1 MSILLYEKKDNIAY
15 ITLNRPPLNT
25 MSRKLAHELI
35 KALHDYD
42 SDNNLYVAIVTGSGE
57 RSFCAGADLTD
68 PEHLGASL
76 SSEDW
81 EADYDWQL
89 ANVKKPLIAAVNG
102 YCLGAGFTLA
112 LCCDIRIAAETASLG
127 TPDQKLN
134 GVDAY
139 ASIMLSKMIPASIA
153 MEVLMTGDRLSAQ
166 EAYRIGLVSHI
177 VPQTELILAAEAIA
191 KKICNNGPAALWAC
205 KELNKRTRYMS
216 LDDSLCLFKA
226 ISGPILK
233 MNDTREGMMAFF
245 EKRPP
250 KWTLK

>member
-1 MSILLYEKKDNIAY
+1 MTILLYEKKDHVAY
-15 ITLNRPPLNT
+15 ITLNRPEKLNT
-25 MSRKLAHELI
+25 MSVELSRQLI

-42 SDNNLYVAIVTGSGE
+42 SDNNLYVCIVTGTGE

-68 PEHLGASL
+68 PEHIEGGV
-76 SSEDW
+76 EW

-89 ANVKKPLIAAVNG
+89 ANVKKPLIGAING
-102 YCLGAGFTLA
+102 YSLGAGFTLA
-112 LCCDIRIAAETASLG
+112 LCCDIRIASEKASMG

-134 GVDAY
+134 TVDAY
-139 ASIMLSKMIPASIA
+139 ASIMLSRMIPASSA

-177 VPQTELILAAEAIA
+177 VPPTELIPAAEAIA
-191 KKICNNGPAALWAC
+191 KKICNNGPIALWAC

-216 LDDSLCLFKA
+216 LDDSLCLFKTITRPVLA
-226 ISGPILK
+226 MG
-233 MNDTREGMMAFF
+233 DTREGITAFF

-250 KWTLK
+250 VWKLK

>member
-1 MSILLYEKKDNIAY
+1 MSILTYDKKDHIAY

-25 MSRKLAHELI
+25 MSVELSRQLI
-35 KALHDYD
+35 RALHDFD
-42 SDNNLYVAIVTGSGE
+42 DDKDLYAGIVTGAGE

-68 PEHLGASL
+68 TEHIELGVN
-76 SSEDW
+76 W

-112 LCCDIRIAAETASLG
+112 LCCDIRIASEKASLG

-134 GVDAY
+134 TVDAY
-139 ASIMLSKMIPASIA
+139 ASIMLSRMIPASTA

-166 EAYRIGLVSHI
+166 EAYRVGLVSRL
-177 VPQTELILAAEAIA
+177 VPPTELMNTATAVAR
-191 KKICNNGPAALWAC
+191 KICGNGPVALWAC
-205 KELNKRTRYMS
+205 KEINKKARCMS
-216 LDDSLCLFKA
+216 LENSLTLFKA
-226 ISGPILK
+226 VTDPILK
-233 MNDTREGMMAFF
+233 MDDTREGITAFF

-250 KWTLK
+250 VWKLK

>member
-1 MSILLYEKKDNIAY
+1 MSILTYEKKDHIAY

-25 MSRKLAHELI
+25 MSVELSRQLI

-42 SDNNLYVAIVTGSGE
+42 ADNDLYVGIITGTGD

-68 PEHLGASL
+68 PEHIEAGVN
-76 SSEDW
+76 W

-89 ANVKKPLIAAVNG
+89 ANIKKPLIAAVNG

-112 LCCDIRIAAETASLG
+112 LCCDIRIASEKASLG

-134 GVDAY
+134 TVDAY
-139 ASIMLSKMIPASIA
+139 ASIMLSRMIPASTA

-166 EAYRIGLVSHI
+166 EAYRVGLVSRI
-177 VPQTELILAAEAIA
+177 VPPSELMPAAEAIA
-191 KKICNNGPAALWAC
+191 KKICGNGPVALWAC
-205 KELNKRTRYMS
+205 KELNRRTRYMS
-216 LDDSLCLFKA
+216 LDDSLSLFKSIA
-226 ISGPILK
+226 GPILK
-233 MNDTREGMMAFF
+233 MDDTREGITAFF

-250 KWTLK
+250 VWKLK